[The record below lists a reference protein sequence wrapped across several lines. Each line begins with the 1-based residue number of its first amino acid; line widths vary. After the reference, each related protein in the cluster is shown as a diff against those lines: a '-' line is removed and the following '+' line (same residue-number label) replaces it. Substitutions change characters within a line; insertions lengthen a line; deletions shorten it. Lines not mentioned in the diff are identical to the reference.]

1 MGKRWRDFGL
11 IKDKDVLV
19 EPPFENRFDAFVGEG
34 FDHESSFT
42 GSFEAFRGVAFAEPH
57 DTQAG
62 TEALLRV
69 RSALQDPDNKFFG
82 VGAVFSGPVDD
93 SRRGPIQVSLMAL
106 WHVLP

>member
-1 MGKRWRDFGL
+1 MGKRWRGFGL

-42 GSFEAFRGVAFAEPH
+42 GSFQAFRGVAFAEPH

-69 RSALQDPDNKFFG
+69 WSTIQDPGDELFG
-82 VGAVFSGPVDD
+82 FWAIVSGPSDD
-93 SRRGPIQVSLMAL
+93 P
-106 WHVLP
+106 